1 MFNLEEI
8 RIDSMI
14 AHYIGYKAEEEGT
27 VISDNELD
35 ADDNTCNV
43 LKQYFLNPFKPE
55 EYFHLDT
62 NESMFSY
69 VSSIFSNRDSF
80 IEISAKMAG
89 YLYQQSEH
97 PKIKPGELYLV
108 LFSNAVVDGEVV
120 DAIGLF
126 KSESKD
132 TFLKVKHTSGGFD
145 IIPETGVNI
154 NKLDKG
160 CLIFNTE
167 ADKGYLV
174 SVVDASG
181 KGADAQYWRT
191 SFLHLKPRQDE
202 YYQTRSYL
210 DMCKSF
216 VVEQAPREFE
226 VTKADQADFLNKSA
240 NFFKTNQEFDLE
252 AFTQEVIPQPDIAE
266 SFKAYKKQYES
277 EKDLKLEEEFSISLP
292 AVKKQ
297 SKVFKNVIKLD
308 KNFHIYV
315 HGNREYIV
323 KGYDEQ
329 TGMHYYQLYF
339 KEEE

>member
-1 MFNLEEI
+1 MFNLQDI
-8 RIDSMI
+8 QIDSII
-14 AHYIGYKAEEEGT
+14 AHYVGSKAEDEG
-27 VISDNELD
+27 VKISDTEID
-35 ADDNTCNV
+35 GDDSTFEA

-55 EYFHLDT
+55 EYFHLDKDE
-62 NESMFSY
+62 NMY
-69 VSSIFSNRDSF
+69 ALVSAIFDDRNIF
-80 IEISAKMAG
+80 MEQSAKIAN
-89 YLYQQSEH
+89 YLYDQSEH
-97 PKIKPGELYLV
+97 PKIKPGELFVVY
-108 LFSNAVVDGEVV
+108 FSNSIVDGEIV

-132 TFLKVKHTSGGFD
+132 TFLRVKQYSGGYD
-145 IIPETGVNI
+145 IAAESGVNV

-167 ADKGYLV
+167 ADNGYLV

-181 KGADAQYWRT
+181 KGADAQFWR
-191 SFLHLKPRQDE
+191 SYFLHLKPRQDE

-210 DMCKSF
+210 DLCKSF
-216 VVEQAPREFE
+216 VVEQAPKEFE

-240 NFFKTNQEFDLE
+240 NFFKSNQEFDIQS
-252 AFTQEVIPQPDIAE
+252 FTQEVIPQPEIAE
-266 SFKAYKKQYES
+266 SFKEYKKQYET

-297 SKVFKNVIKLD
+297 AKVFKHVIKLD

-315 HGNREYIV
+315 HGNKEYIV
-323 KGYDEQ
+323 KGFDEQ
-329 TGMHYYQLYF
+329 TGMHFYQLYF

>member
-1 MFNLEEI
+1 MFNLQDI
-8 RIDSMI
+8 QIDSII
-14 AHYIGYKAEEEGT
+14 AHYIGSKTEDEGT
-27 VISDNELD
+27 RTSDTEID
-35 ADDNTCNV
+35 GDDSTFET
-43 LKQYFLNPFKPE
+43 LKQYFLSPFKPE
-55 EYFHLDT
+55 EYFHLDKD
-62 NESMFSY
+62 EAMFGFISELF
-69 VSSIFSNRDSF
+69 SDRNIFMEQSVKL
-80 IEISAKMAG
+80 AH
-89 YLYQQSEH
+89 YLYDQSEH
-97 PKIKPGELYLV
+97 PKIKPGEFYV
-108 LFSNAVVDGEVV
+108 VYFSNCIIEDEIV

-132 TFLKVKHTSGGFD
+132 TFLRIKQYSGGFD
-145 IIPETGVNI
+145 IAAETGVNV

-167 ADKGYLV
+167 AEQGYLV

-181 KGADAQYWRT
+181 KGADAQYWRN
-191 SFLHLKPRQDE
+191 SFLHLKPRRDD

-210 DMCKSF
+210 DMCKTF
-216 VVEQAPREFE
+216 VVEQAPKEFQ

-240 NFFKTNQEFDLE
+240 NFFKSNQEFDLNS
-252 AFTQEVIPQPDIAE
+252 FTQEVIPQPEIAE
-266 SFKAYKKQYES
+266 SFKEYKKQYEV
-277 EKDLKLEEEFSISLP
+277 EKEVKLDEEFSISLP

-297 SKVFKNVIKLD
+297 AKVFKNVIKLD

-323 KGYDEQ
+323 KGFDEQ

>member
-1 MFNLEEI
+1 MYNLQDI
-8 RIDSMI
+8 RIDRI
-14 AHYIGYKAEEEGT
+14 ITHYIGVKTEDEGT
-27 VISDNELD
+27 RISDSELD
-35 ADDNTCNV
+35 GDDNTFDI
-43 LKQYFLNPFKPE
+43 LKQYFLNPFKSE
-55 EYFHLDT
+55 EYFHLD
-62 NESMFSY
+62 NEQPMFAHIASLFEDQNCFLEKS
-69 VSSIFSNRDSF
+69 V
-80 IEISAKMAG
+80 EIAHF
-89 YLYQQSEH
+89 LYDQSEH
-97 PKIKPGELYLV
+97 PKIKSGELYIV
-108 LFSNAVVDGEVV
+108 YFSNAIVDGEVV
-120 DAIGLF
+120 DAVGLF

-132 TFLKVKHTSGGFD
+132 TFLKVKSFSGGFD
-145 IIPETGVNI
+145 VAAETGVNI

-181 KGADAQYWRT
+181 KGADAQYWRNY
-191 SFLHLKPRQDE
+191 FLHLKPRRDE
-202 YYQTRSYL
+202 YYQTSSYL

-216 VVEQAPREFE
+216 VVEQAPKEFE

-240 NFFKTNQEFDLE
+240 NFFKSNQDFDLNN
-252 AFTQEVIPQPDIAE
+252 FTQEVIPQPEIAE
-266 SFKAYKKQYES
+266 SFKEYKKQYEV
-277 EKDLKLEEEFSISLP
+277 EKEVKLDEEFAISLP

-297 SKVFKNVIKLD
+297 AKVFKNVIKLD

-315 HGNREYIV
+315 HGSREYIV

>member
-1 MFNLEEI
+1 MFNLQDI
-8 RIDSMI
+8 QIDSII
-14 AHYIGYKAEEEGT
+14 AHYIGSKAEDEGT
-27 VISDNELD
+27 RTSETELEG
-35 ADDNTCNV
+35 DDNTFDV

-55 EYFHLDT
+55 EYFHLDKG
-62 NESMFSY
+62 EMLFAY
-69 VSSIFSNRDSF
+69 VDSVFKDRSKFVEQSIRISN
-80 IEISAKMAG
+80 
-89 YLYQQSEH
+89 YLYEQSEH
-97 PKIKPGELYLV
+97 PKIKSGELYMV
-108 LFSNAVVDGEVV
+108 YFSNCIVDGEIV

-132 TFLKVKHTSGGFD
+132 TFLRVKSYNGVFD
-145 IIPETGVNI
+145 VVPETGVNI

-167 ADKGYLV
+167 AEQGFLV

-181 KGADAQYWRT
+181 KGADAQYWRN
-191 SFLHLKPRQDE
+191 SFLHLKPRKDD

-216 VVEQAPREFE
+216 VVEQAPKEFE

-240 NFFKTNQEFDLE
+240 NFFKSNQEFDMDT
-252 AFTQEVIPQPDIAE
+252 FTQEVIPQPEIAE
-266 SFKAYKKQYES
+266 SFKEYKKQYET
-277 EKDLKLEEEFSISLP
+277 EKDVKLEEEFSISLP

-297 SKVFKNVIKLD
+297 AKVLKNVIKLD

-323 KGYDEQ
+323 KGFDEQ

>member
-1 MFNLEEI
+1 MFNLQDI
-8 RIDSMI
+8 QIDNI
-14 AHYIGYKAEEEGT
+14 ITHYIGSKAEDEG
-27 VISDNELD
+27 VRFSSSEIDG
-35 ADDNTCNV
+35 DDNTFSV

-55 EYFHLDT
+55 EYFHLDK
-62 NESMFSY
+62 EEPMFGY
-69 VSSIFSNRDSF
+69 AEAVFNNREVFLEHSV
-80 IEISAKMAG
+80 KMG
-89 YLYQQSEH
+89 EYLYQQSEH
-97 PKIKPGELYLV
+97 PKIKPGELYVV
-108 LFSNAVVDGEVV
+108 LFSNCIVDGEIV

-132 TFLKVKHTSGGFD
+132 TFLKVKSFSGGFD
-145 IIPETGVNI
+145 IFAETGVNV

-167 ADKGYLV
+167 AENGYLV
-174 SVVDASG
+174 SVVDSSG
-181 KGADAQYWRT
+181 KGADAQYWRS
-191 SFLHLKPRQDE
+191 SFLHLKPRRDD

-210 DMCKSF
+210 DLCKSF
-216 VVEQAPREFE
+216 VVEQAPKEFE

-240 NFFKTNQEFDLE
+240 NFFKSNQEFDLGS
-252 AFTQEVIPQPDIAE
+252 FTHEVIPQPEIAE
-266 SFKAYKKQYES
+266 SFKEYKKQYET
-277 EKDLKLEEEFSISLP
+277 ENDLKLEEEFSISLP

-315 HGNREYIV
+315 HGNKEYII

-329 TGMHYYQLYF
+329 TGMHFYQLYF

>member
-1 MFNLEEI
+1 MFNLQDI
-8 RIDSMI
+8 QIDSII
-14 AHYIGYKAEEEGT
+14 AHYIGSKAEEEGIRFSESEIEGDDST
-27 VISDNELD
+27 YD
-35 ADDNTCNV
+35 A
-43 LKQYFLNPFKPE
+43 LKQFFLSPFKPE
-55 EYFHLDT
+55 EYFHLDK
-62 NESMFSY
+62 EQMVYSY
-69 VSSIFSNRDSF
+69 VRELFADRNKFTDYSV
-80 IEISAKMAG
+80 EIAN

-97 PKIKPGELYLV
+97 PKIKPGEFYMAY
-108 LFSNAVVDGEVV
+108 FSNAIVDGEIV
-120 DAIGLF
+120 DAVGLF

-132 TFLKVKHTSGGFD
+132 TFLRVKSFEGGFD
-145 IIPETGVNI
+145 IVPETGVNI

-167 ADKGYLV
+167 EDNGFLV

-181 KGADAQYWRT
+181 KGADAQYWRN
-191 SFLHLKPRQDE
+191 SFLHVQPRKDE

-210 DMCKSF
+210 DLCKSF
-216 VVEQAPREFE
+216 VVEQAPKEFE

-240 NFFKTNQEFDLE
+240 NFFKSNQEFDLQS
-252 AFTQEVIPQPDIAE
+252 FTQEVIPQPEIAE
-266 SFKAYKKQYES
+266 SFKEYKKQYEA
-277 EKDLKLEEEFSISLP
+277 EKDVKLDEEFSISLP

-323 KGYDEQ
+323 KGFDEQ
-329 TGMHYYQLYF
+329 TGMHYYQLFF